1 MKNIIISALVC
12 GLALGAAAADVTIT
26 KPYFRWLFNGFG
38 FQNSEAN
45 FLALMPEDFRDQR
58 GAVVFVGSNSSERVS
73 RKRLVYVTSKGGMD
87 TMRER

>member
-1 MKNIIISALVC
+1 MAVLVLEMSFC
-12 GLALGAAAADVTIT
+12 ASAADVTIT

-73 RKRLVYVTSKGGMD
+73 RKRLAYVMSKGGMD